1 MQQPQHH
8 TQLLPVAAL
17 LLAATLWGIFWIPL
31 RWLEGMGLDGLL
43 ATFLIYSGTIFISIP
58 VIIRYRTQWRLQP
71 GLLLLIMI
79 SSGWCNTAF
88 ILAILDGEILRVI
101 LLFYLSPVWATIL
114 ARLVL
119 KEQLTTRAYVT
130 LCIALVGAL
139 LILWHEDIGYPWP
152 QSGAD
157 WMAISSGFAFALT
170 NLFVHMAGRVG
181 VQTKT
186 VAAWLGVILLSGV
199 ALLVTDVNMETANTL
214 NMFSAVGVGFVLMTI
229 MTVSVVYG
237 VTHMPVHRS
246 AIILLFEVVA
256 AAISS
261 YLLTDERLGWREV
274 SGGLIVVLAAY
285 LAGTRQQ
292 TT

>member
-1 MQQPQHH
+1 
-8 TQLLPVAAL
+8 
-17 LLAATLWGIFWIPL
+17 
-31 RWLEGMGLDGLL
+31 
-43 ATFLIYSGTIFISIP
+43 
-58 VIIRYRTQWRLQP
+58 
-71 GLLLLIMI
+71 MI